1 MLHRFR
7 TALIVLCT
15 LALVAC
21 SNGIVKRVSEPAAS
35 LQQLTVRADGNWT
48 VALRLQ
54 NFSSMPMT
62 FDDVSL
68 ALTVGD
74 SDAGTLQVK
83 PGISIGGT
91 SADVI
96 NVDLVPSS
104 TARLVVADALAS
116 NRTLAYALKGTVAA
130 TPQERS
136 SAASTS
142 AAAAPS
148 TRPPACPACCAEPAF
163 RRGARRRSLC
173 PDQIETYR

>member
-62 FDDVSL
+62 
-68 ALTVGD
+68 
-74 SDAGTLQVK
+74 LQVK

-130 TPQERS
+130 TPQEKKQRS
-136 SAASTS
+136 FDISSRSTLNQ
-142 AAAAPS
+142 APGLPGVL
-148 TRPPACPACCAEPAF
+148 R
-163 RRGARRRSLC
+163 
-173 PDQIETYR
+173 

>member
-21 SNGIVKRVSEPAAS
+21 SNGIVKRVSEPATS

-74 SDAGTLQVK
+74 SDGTLQVK

-116 NRTLAYALKGTVAA
+116 NRWP
-130 TPQERS
+130 TP
-136 SAASTS
+136 
-142 AAAAPS
+142 
-148 TRPPACPACCAEPAF
+148 
-163 RRGARRRSLC
+163 
-173 PDQIETYR
+173 

>member
-1 MLHRFR
+1 MLHLFR
-7 TALIVLCT
+7 IALIVLCT

-21 SNGIVKRVSEPAAS
+21 NNGIVKRVSEPAAS

-54 NFSSMPMT
+54 NYSSMPMT
-62 FDDVSL
+62 FDDVAL

-74 SDAGTLQVK
+74 SDAGTLQAK

-104 TARLVVADALAS
+104 AARLVVADALAS
-116 NRTLAYALKGTVAA
+116 NRTLAYGLKGTVAA
-130 TPQERS
+130 TPQEKKQRS
-136 SAASTS
+136 FDISSRSTLNQ
-142 AAAAPS
+142 APGLPGVL
-148 TRPPACPACCAEPAF
+148 R
-163 RRGARRRSLC
+163 
-173 PDQIETYR
+173 

>member
-104 TARLVVADALAS
+104 TARRFS
-116 NRTLAYALKGTVAA
+116 A
-130 TPQERS
+130 TSGSGRCGGRPSSTTRS
-136 SAASTS
+136 SG
-142 AAAAPS
+142 PLG
-148 TRPPACPACCAEPAF
+148 R
-163 RRGARRRSLC
+163 
-173 PDQIETYR
+173 

>member
-7 TALIVLCT
+7 IALIVLST
-15 LALVAC
+15 LALAAC
-21 SNGIVKRVSEPAAS
+21 GNGIVKRVSEPAAS

-74 SDAGTLQVK
+74 SDAGTLQAK

-104 TARLVVADALAS
+104 AARLVVADALAG
-116 NRTLAYALKGTVAA
+116 NRTLAYGLKGTVAA
-130 TPQERS
+130 TPQEK
-136 SAASTS
+136 AAQLRYQQPQHPQPGPGPAGR
-142 AAAAPS
+142 AALIP
-148 TRPPACPACCAEPAF
+148 TF
-163 RRGARRRSLC
+163 RRGAWRRSPL
-173 PDQIETYR
+173 P

>member
-7 TALIVLCT
+7 IALVVLCT

-74 SDAGTLQVK
+74 NEAGTLQAK

-104 TARLVVADALAS
+104 SARAWWWPMRTAG
-116 NRTLAYALKGTVAA
+116 NRTLAYGLKGTVAA
-130 TPQERS
+130 TPRKE
-136 SAASTS
+136 AAQLRHQR
-142 AAAAPS
+142 PQH
-148 TRPPACPACCAEPAF
+148 PPARPRACRACCAGPTF
-163 RRGARRRSLC
+163 RGGARRRS
-173 PDQIETYR
+173 PPP

>member
-7 TALIVLCT
+7 IALIVLCT

-21 SNGIVKRVSEPAAS
+21 NNGIVKRVSEPAAS

-54 NFSSMPMT
+54 NYSSMPMT
-62 FDDVSL
+62 FDDVAL

-74 SDAGTLQVK
+74 SDAGTLQAK

-96 NVDLVPSS
+96 QVNLVPSS
-104 TARLVVADALAS
+104 AARLVVADALAS
-116 NRTLAYALKGTVAA
+116 NRTLAYGLKGTVAA
-130 TPQERS
+130 TPQEKKQRS
-136 SAASTS
+136 FDISSRSTLNH
-142 AAAAPS
+142 APGLPGVL
-148 TRPPACPACCAEPAF
+148 R
-163 RRGARRRSLC
+163 
-173 PDQIETYR
+173 